1 MRIVTKVFLILS
13 GSNPTPA
20 RPFMTEYLPVVVRA
34 GAWATARPFARA
46 STLGSA
52 EPRYR
57 IGKSAVEHQND
68 SILDRLLL
76 IEASWMDRGVNDIL
90 GEGVENR
97 PLDVDIE
104 NSAVFIQRT
113 TVPPMMRSE

>member
-1 MRIVTKVFLILS
+1 MGDCETFCQSID
-13 GSNPTPA
+13 
-20 RPFMTEYLPVVVRA
+20 
-34 GAWATARPFARA
+34 
-46 STLGSA
+46 LGISR

-113 TVPPMMRSE
+113 TVPPMMLVAEVALDGAQPGKIGRASCRERVCQEV

>member
-1 MRIVTKVFLILS
+1 MGDCETFCQSID
-13 GSNPTPA
+13 
-20 RPFMTEYLPVVVRA
+20 
-34 GAWATARPFARA
+34 
-46 STLGSA
+46 LGISR

-76 IEASWMDRGVNDIL
+76 IEASWMDRGVNDVL

-104 NSAVFIQRT
+104 TSAVFIQRT
-113 TVPPMMRSE
+113 TVTPMMTVAEVALDCHQPSTDNA

>member
-1 MRIVTKVFLILS
+1 MGDCETFCQSIDL
-13 GSNPTPA
+13 G
-20 RPFMTEYLPVVVRA
+20 VR
-34 GAWATARPFARA
+34 R
-46 STLGSA
+46 

-57 IGKSAVEHQND
+57 IGKSAVENQND

-76 IEASWMDRGVNDIL
+76 IEASWMDRGVNDIP

-97 PLDVDIE
+97 TLASDIE

-113 TVPPMMRSE
+113 NFPPQILVPESFGKPSLQESVDNSLIIQALRRS